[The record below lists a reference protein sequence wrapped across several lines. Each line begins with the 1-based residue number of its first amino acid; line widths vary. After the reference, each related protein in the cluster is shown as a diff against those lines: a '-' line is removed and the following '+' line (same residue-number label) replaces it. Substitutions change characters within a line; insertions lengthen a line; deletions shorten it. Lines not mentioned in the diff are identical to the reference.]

1 VPTMTLEDR
10 LIEQLAP
17 LGPLLTELVD
27 AAHADSNVQ
36 HAATS
41 YPKLRRDAH
50 LNRVSGT
57 VCWALVVDG
66 LVDAFKQGRF
76 PNGFSVNTTEPQH
89 NAGRYAFAFPGGV
102 FAVRREPHDDSKE
115 QGRFLQQSFK
125 QVTKLMDEQGAPGA
139 ETAVRVWIRI
149 APEGK
154 TKLTARDRHDHKTVI
169 TLADLLEASAP
180 PATPHPASDTH
191 RTRVRSTLKPEQDSA
206 AE

>member
-1 VPTMTLEDR
+1 MATLTLENR

-17 LGPLLTELVD
+17 IGPLLTELVD
-27 AAHADSNVQ
+27 AVHADSTVR

-41 YPKLRRDAH
+41 YPNLRRDAH
-50 LNRVSGT
+50 LSRVSGT

-66 LVDAFKQGRF
+66 LVDAAKQGRF
-76 PNGFSVNTTEPQH
+76 PDGFSVSTTEPQH

-125 QVTKLMDEQGAPGA
+125 QVTKLMDEQGSPSA

-154 TKLTARDRHDHKTVI
+154 TKLTARDRHNHKIVI
-169 TLADLLEASAP
+169 TLSDLLAISTP
-180 PATPHPASDTH
+180 QATRHPASDT
-191 RTRVRSTLKPEQDSA
+191 RKTQVRSTLKPEQDSA